1 MTDLI
6 VYLKNPEPGK
16 VKTRLQPHYSPE
28 EAASLYRGFIEDTV
42 ETVSSIGADRC
53 WAAYTPADTRS
64 DIETLIPSDWN
75 LAAQAGDDLGS
86 RMRQSMNASIATG
99 AERVILIGS
108 DIPSL
113 PGSHITSAIS
123 RLDNADVV
131 LGPTNDGGF
140 YLIGIRSTLP
150 DIFSNV
156 TWSTD
161 TAFEQTAEGIRS
173 KELMMSLIPPWNDID
188 TPEDLDAEILSARK
202 ESGMTHTDRVYR
214 HLSQPNP

>member
-6 VYLKNPEPGK
+6 VYLKNPEPEK

-28 EAASLYRGFIEDTV
+28 EAACLYRGFIEDTV

-53 WAAYTPADTRS
+53 WAAYTPAGARS
-64 DIETLIPSDWN
+64 GIETFIPSDWN
-75 LAAQAGDDLGS
+75 LAPQVGDDLGS
-86 RMRQSMNASIATG
+86 RMRQSLNASIATG
-99 AERVILIGS
+99 ADRAILIGS

-150 DIFSNV
+150 DIFSDV

-161 TAFEQTAEGIRS
+161 NAFEQTAEGIRS

-188 TPEDLDAEILSARK
+188 TPEDLDAEILSSRK
-202 ESGMTHTDRVYR
+202 ESRMTHTDRVYR
-214 HLSQPNP
+214 HLSQHIL

>member
-6 VYLKNPEPGK
+6 VYLKSPEPGK

-53 WAAYTPADTRS
+53 WAAYTPADARS
-64 DIETLIPSDWN
+64 GIEAIFPSDWN
-75 LAAQAGDDLGS
+75 LAPQVGDDLGS
-86 RMRQSMNASIATG
+86 RMLQSLNASIASG
-99 AERVILIGS
+99 ADKAILIGS

-113 PGSHITSAIS
+113 PGSHIASAIS
-123 RLDNADVV
+123 RLENADVV

-150 DIFSNV
+150 DVFADV

-161 TAFEQTAEGIRS
+161 NAFEQTAEGIRS

-188 TPEDLDAEILSARK
+188 TPEDLDAEIITSRK
-202 ESGMTHTDRVYR
+202 DSRMTHTDRVYR
-214 HLSQPNP
+214 RLSQSDS

>member
-28 EAASLYRGFIEDTV
+28 EAARLYRGFIEDTV

-53 WAAYTPADTRS
+53 WAAYTPADSRS
-64 DIETLIPSDWN
+64 EIEAFIPSDWN
-75 LAAQAGDDLGS
+75 LAPQVGDDLGS
-86 RMRQSMNASIATG
+86 RMRQSLNASIASG
-99 AERVILIGS
+99 ADRAILIGS
-108 DIPSL
+108 DTPSL
-113 PGSHITSAIS
+113 PSSHITSALS
-123 RLDNADVV
+123 RLENADVV
-131 LGPTNDGGF
+131 LGPTYDGGF
-140 YLIGIRSTLP
+140 YLIGIRSTVP

-161 TAFEQTAEGIRS
+161 NAFEQTAEGIRS

-188 TPEDLDAEILSARK
+188 TPEDLDAEIITSRK
-202 ESGMTHTDRVYR
+202 ESRMTDTDRVYR
-214 HLSQPNP
+214 RLSQSNP